1 MGELLRLRSSS
12 LVRLSAHYTLDSTPA
27 AMSSPSLQRI
37 RQSITHQTSTWPKD
51 VLRPQVQFSTTLQ
64 TLVDQRLD
72 GFEQRGEP
80 VGTDELEALDG
91 LQKAL
96 RDLKSNRWRDKV
108 SPLLSIQP
116 VLGADFVADPNP
128 PPTSVPPVPL
138 DRKVSY
144 PSFQTDLLFPH
155 ARRHRPSPAGRR
167 QALVEEL
174 HGPRS
179 GWVGGAHQDGRAG
192 REDRAEEEEHLMGVF
207 AQERRD

>member
-1 MGELLRLRSSS
+1 
-12 LVRLSAHYTLDSTPA
+12 
-27 AMSSPSLQRI
+27 MSSPSLQRI

-116 VLGADFVADPNP
+116 VLGADLVADPTPLHP
-128 PPTSVPPVPL
+128 PLFLQYPLTEKSLIPASKPTYYF
-138 DRKVSY
+138 RM
-144 PSFQTDLLFPH
+144 
-155 ARRHRPSPAGRR
+155 
-167 QALVEEL
+167 
-174 HGPRS
+174 
-179 GWVGGAHQDGRAG
+179 QDAI
-192 REDRAEEEEHLMGVF
+192 DRAQRGEGKPWWRNFMGLEAAGLEERIKTGELDARIGLK
-207 AQERRD
+207 RKST